1 MQQFTGE
8 FQVETRGKGLY
19 DINRR
24 VTAWGRER
32 GVPFQWPIYPAMSN
46 LTKSGNAHQK
56 AWGAPVARQ
65 ARTSL
70 FGAGEI
76 SGH

>member
-32 GVPFQWPIYPAMSN
+32 GVPFQWPIYPAISN
-46 LTKSGNAHQK
+46 LTKSGNAHQSPCRPAHPCSAQVK
-56 AWGAPVARQ
+56 
-65 ARTSL
+65 
-70 FGAGEI
+70 
-76 SGH
+76 